1 MSDSVIIRKESIT
14 CPYDSNAIHDW
25 DGGICYDI
33 TLLSFWKPHCKIVL
47 QQGLD
52 GVGSLWEN
60 WKNAKVLQF
69 SAQKF
74 GFLEQYL
81 SLWFTNV
88 YAKTIIFINNQY
100 FMKKLIII
108 SIAFFLSLPI
118 AAQRTVKASSPLEL
132 LHKIDRKAYTRGYYK
147 GLPKV
152 LQKVRMQMTSEINE
166 VFLADT
172 IFVISHRLVLYLYRN
187 TNG

>member
-1 MSDSVIIRKESIT
+1 
-14 CPYDSNAIHDW
+14 
-25 DGGICYDI
+25 
-33 TLLSFWKPHCKIVL
+33 
-47 QQGLD
+47 
-52 GVGSLWEN
+52 
-60 WKNAKVLQF
+60 
-69 SAQKF
+69 
-74 GFLEQYL
+74 
-81 SLWFTNV
+81 
-88 YAKTIIFINNQY
+88 
-100 FMKKLIII
+100 MKKLIII

-172 IFVISHRLVLYLYRN
+172 IFVISHRNYDEVDYRELIWSKN
-187 TNG
+187 DSIEYTYQLFNEKIYKRTSNYSETRHILKLIKENKPLPNPLKEYDKYHYPITVIKIVRKKSNIYTYSIHATHYYDNPANWLHEHEQDLFSK